1 MVPIIDAHTHFF
13 DPARPAGV
21 PWPAADDEV
30 LYRTTLPEHFRAVA
44 SPHGVHRT
52 VVVEASAWLEDNQ
65 WILDLAARDSDRSI
79 VGFVGHIEPDD
90 PDYTSHLDRFCA
102 NPLFRG
108 LRLSSALVDGPRD
121 ALVEACRELLQ
132 RDLSVDLLVNGEQ
145 LSVVAELCAALPDLH
160 VVLDHVAH
168 VAIDAHWNYPP
179 VDILKVAHRLE
190 GLDLLWLE
198 DPIPPENV
206 AAMREL
212 KQQTTLLIC
221 TGENFYTTHGFR
233 ELVQTQAADI
243 ICPDL
248 AKAGGLAEGKRIAEL
263 GELYYLPMAPHNV
276 CGPVGTYAA
285 AHVCAAVPN
294 FLVLEYHF
302 HLDENWPRFVVPPET
317 GDSPLGPTAT

>member
-44 SPHGVHRT
+44 SPHGVHQT

-168 VAIDAHWNYPP
+168 VAIDGAAPNAGWLRGVEALADSANVYCK
-179 VDILKVAHRLE
+179 IS
-190 GLDLLWLE
+190 GLVE
-198 DPIPPENV
+198 CSVPQQAPEN
-206 AAMREL
+206 ADFYRP
-212 KQQTTLLIC
+212 TLDALWRHFGDRRLLYASNWPVC
-221 TGENFYTTHGFR
+221 
-233 ELVQTQAADI
+233 
-243 ICPDL
+243 
-248 AKAGGLAEGKRIAEL
+248 GKR
-263 GELYYLPMAPHNV
+263 AP
-276 CGPVGTYAA
+276 YAA
-285 AHVCAAVPN
+285 VFGVVDEY
-294 FLVLEYHF
+294 LQGQDESVRERVLGANTVDAYR
-302 HLDENWPRFVVPPET
+302 L
-317 GDSPLGPTAT
+317 SSS